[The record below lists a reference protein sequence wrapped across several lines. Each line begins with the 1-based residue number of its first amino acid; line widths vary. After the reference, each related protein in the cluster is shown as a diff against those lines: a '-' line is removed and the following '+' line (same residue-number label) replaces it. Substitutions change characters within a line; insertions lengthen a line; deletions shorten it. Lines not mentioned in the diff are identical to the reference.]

1 MTTSSSKTW
10 RVAFIGGGGIVR
22 YSHIPNFT
30 RLPNVQAV
38 AVCDVNEERV
48 KTLAAETGIAGAYTD
63 YEQMLAE
70 AKPDITVVATPN
82 VFHKPHA
89 LAALNA
95 GSHVLCEKPLALTYA
110 DAKEMFA
117 TAQQRG
123 KVLTVGTH
131 YRWSDPMRMAK
142 AHVDGGF
149 FGRIYAARTVWHRRS
164 GIPGYGSWFTN
175 ADLAGGG
182 GLLDI
187 GIHALDRAL
196 YLMGYPQPAS
206 ATGATFAEFG
216 PRGLGLGGWGS
227 DILKPDANTR
237 YDVDDLAWAFVRF
250 ANGVVLQFQV
260 SWAIHRADEFG
271 TEIFGTDGG
280 AYIGDRDKIELY
292 TTLNGQN
299 VTLTSDV
306 PRRPANSYQRLVE
319 NFVRHL
325 DGDPSAELVTPEQA
339 LIAVSII
346 DAIQRSAA
354 SGREVEIIA

>member
-1 MTTSSSKTW
+1 MANSKTW

-22 YSHIPNFT
+22 YSHIPNFK
-30 RLPNVQAV
+30 RLANVQPV
-38 AVCDVNEERV
+38 AVCDVVEARV
-48 KTLAAETGIAGAYTD
+48 KELAADTGIPGVYTD
-63 YEQMLAE
+63 YQKMLE
-70 AKPDITVVATPN
+70 EVKPDITVIGTPN
-82 VFHKPHA
+82 VFHKPMA
-89 LAALNA
+89 MAALSA

-117 TAQQRG
+117 LAKTQG
-123 KVLTVGTH
+123 KVLTVGSH

-142 AHVDGGF
+142 AHVDAGF

-175 ADLAGGG
+175 MDLAGGG
-182 GLLDI
+182 SLLDI

-196 YLMGYPQPAS
+196 FLMDYPQPVS

-216 PRGLGLGGWGS
+216 PRGMGLGGWGS
-227 DILKPDANTR
+227 DILKPSTKTR

-250 ANGVVLQFQV
+250 ANGAVLQFQV
-260 SWAIHRADEFG
+260 SWAIHRADEFA
-271 TEIFGTDGG
+271 TEIFGTEGG
-280 AYIGDRDKIELY
+280 ASVGDRDKIELY

-299 VTLTSDV
+299 VNIQSDL
-306 PRRPANSYQRLVE
+306 PRTPGNSYQRLVE

-346 DAIQRSAA
+346 DAIQRSAVSGHEEEIA
-354 SGREVEIIA
+354 S